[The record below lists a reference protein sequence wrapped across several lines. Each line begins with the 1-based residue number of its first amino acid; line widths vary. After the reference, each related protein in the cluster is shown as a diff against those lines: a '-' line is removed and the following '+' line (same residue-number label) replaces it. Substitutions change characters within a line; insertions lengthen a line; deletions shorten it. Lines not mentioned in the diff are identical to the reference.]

1 MLAHTNNTFHKSR
14 APRRGNPSRTPPD
27 LAGVA
32 PRLLACLIVLVLLAA
47 CAEKKLLTNSCA
59 SVEDVG
65 KKILEALHSKDMT
78 SLEALAITEEE
89 YRMYLWP
96 HSPVYGIKE
105 WQDHYDFVWKQH
117 QTRSTYS
124 LRQTLSKYGGKKF
137 SLVRVLFSGETTDH
151 SIYHAHRDTRLIVIN
166 DEGKEME
173 LKLFGSI
180 MEMDGQFKIISYKTN

>member
-1 MLAHTNNTFHKSR
+1 MNTLHKSR
-14 APRRGNPSRTPPD
+14 TLQRGNPSRTPPD

-32 PRLLACLIVLVLLAA
+32 PRLLACLIMVALLAG
-47 CAEKKLLTNSCA
+47 CTEKRLLTNSFT
-59 SVEDVG
+59 SVENLG
-65 KKILEALHSKDMT
+65 QKMLEALYRKDIK
-78 SLEALAITEEE
+78 SLDALAITEEE

-180 MEMDGQFKIISYKTN
+180 MEMDGQFKIISYKIS